1 MECNMEEV
9 LYRDQRTIRTRFV
22 DGQKRQRVVSADLGS
37 WIGASV
43 PNKRISSNSSS
54 GKHCHSQYSSCEKF
68 YGTTDLTVALTS
80 FGVRSVAV
88 SGKRYKSSFSLLKN
102 LQSVIVFSTYLSF
115 LTFPTYH
122 AQPVRMSSSD
132 STDRWVIP
140 CGSLPSPPSG
150 PIPSEINTTTM
161 LYVGR
166 NAKHALTFARED
178 FQKRV
183 MDELVT
189 LEPFIYVED
198 SGPFKRSIRRKI
210 KIRSAKTGL
219 NPDATFSTV
228 TFDWLPKLPNL
239 SDEQEKQE
247 HFDNLK
253 STEQCVEGLLTMY
266 KNLQIMA
273 VALDAV
279 VADYNQSSVESLK
292 QGASQLY
299 GLIINILCDLQEV
312 LIQNNI
318 PIKNDVGREVVPDE
332 YRNIFENKTRRAER
346 DWIVLREFIKV
357 MEYTVEASEHL
368 YKEGAS
374 QSA

>member
-183 MDELVT
+183 MDEL
-189 LEPFIYVED
+189 
-198 SGPFKRSIRRKI
+198 
-210 KIRSAKTGL
+210 AKTGL